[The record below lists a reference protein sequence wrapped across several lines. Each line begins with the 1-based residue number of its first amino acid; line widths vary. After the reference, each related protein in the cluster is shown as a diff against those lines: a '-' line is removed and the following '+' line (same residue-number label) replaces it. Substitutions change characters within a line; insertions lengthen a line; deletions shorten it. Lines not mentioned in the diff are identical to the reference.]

1 MQLRTSAPQATRRR
15 SCRRH
20 ESALLPDIVDEISH
34 IQIVNQQKREI
45 LLLA

>member
-1 MQLRTSAPQATRRR
+1 
-15 SCRRH
+15 
-20 ESALLPDIVDEISH
+20 LLPDIVDEISH